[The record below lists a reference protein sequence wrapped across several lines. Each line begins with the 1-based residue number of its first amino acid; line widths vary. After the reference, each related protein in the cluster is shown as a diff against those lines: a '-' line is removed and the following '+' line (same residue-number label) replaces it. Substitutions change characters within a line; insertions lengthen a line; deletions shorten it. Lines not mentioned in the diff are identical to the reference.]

1 MTDSFMQNG
10 QSCKTLHDWLCYIE
24 QSHPIEKIELGLG
37 RVQQVA
43 EVADLHNLPGKKILI
58 AGTNGK
64 GTTARTLEQLLL
76 VQGYSVAVYTSPHLL
91 RFNERLRLNGQDAS
105 DEQWVEGLAQVE
117 AARGNIPLTYFEFT
131 TLAAFAV
138 MKTANVEIC
147 IVEVGLGGRLDATN
161 IITPDISV
169 ITTID
174 LDHQDWLG
182 NDRDSIAREKAGIFR
197 TQCPAVIGE
206 LSVPASMQAIAEALQ
221 SSVAIVGRDYH
232 FIENEQGW
240 QWIWQGQTWLLPRPT
255 VPMQNVATSL
265 TTLALLQLL
274 PEQAVVAK
282 VLTDMTLPGRMHWL
296 QRAPA
301 ILLDVAHNPQSAMY
315 LAKQV
320 QKIAPQY
327 RRVSVLIGMLKDKDI
342 TQSLASF
349 GEIVDQWHCVSLPG
363 VRGASAEQVQQSLP
377 LNASSQA
384 YADIGTAW
392 QQIIPQLQDDEL
404 LVIFGSFVTVSAVLE
419 LWQQDIL

>member
-1 MTDSFMQNG
+1 MTTSTTFSS
-10 QSCKTLHDWLCYIE
+10 QSGNTLHDWLSYIE

-43 EVADLHNLPGKKILI
+43 DVAKLQQLPGKKILI

-76 VQGYSVAVYTSPHLL
+76 AQGFSVAVYTSPHLL

-105 DEQWVEGLAQVE
+105 DQFWMAGLAEVE
-117 AARGNIPLTYFEFT
+117 QARGEIPLTYFEFT

-138 MKTANVEIC
+138 MKTAQVDIC

-197 TQCPAVIGE
+197 ANCPAVIGE
-206 LSVPASMQAIAEALQ
+206 LSVPASMQAIADTLQ
-221 SSVAIVGRDYH
+221 STVAIVNRDYQYT
-232 FIENEQGW
+232 ENEHDW
-240 QWIWQGQTWLLPRPT
+240 QWHWQGQAWLLPRPS
-255 VPMQNVATSL
+255 VPIQNVATSL
-265 TTLALLQLL
+265 TTLALLKLL
-274 PEQAVVAK
+274 PEQSVVAK
-282 VLTDMTLPGRMHWL
+282 VLAEMTLPGRMHWL

-315 LAKQV
+315 LAQQV
-320 QKIAPQY
+320 QNIAPQY

-349 GEIVDQWHCVSLPG
+349 GEMVDQWHCVSLPG

-377 LNASSQA
+377 LNASSQG
-384 YADIGTAW
+384 YADIETAW
-392 QQIIPQLQDDEL
+392 QQIIPQLRDDEL